1 MNESNSLDSSDSP
14 RVGDCAPD
22 FVLPTSNDEEIHL
35 MDLLD
40 NNVVLVF
47 FSETFTLY
55 SAGQAKVFT
64 RLCKSLGNIG
74 VTFIGIATEPVAT
87 LKTFIEEMDIPF
99 VMASDFD
106 RTVSKAYGVYAS
118 EIGGLKFV
126 AKPSIFVIDQKGQID
141 YVCIVQGEQSLPDP
155 DEIAENI
162 IKSRLEE

>member
-1 MNESNSLDSSDSP
+1 MNESDSQDSPAPP

-35 MDLLD
+35 EGLLE

-55 SAGQAKVFT
+55 SAGQAKAFT
-64 RLCKSLGNIG
+64 RLYESLSGIG
-74 VTFIGIATEPVAT
+74 ITFIGIATEPVAT
-87 LKTFIEEMDIPF
+87 LKTFIEEMEIPF
-99 VMASDFD
+99 IMASDFN

-126 AKPSIFVIDQKGQID
+126 ARPSIFVIDQKGEID
-141 YVCIVQGEQSLPDP
+141 YVCIVQGDQSLPDP